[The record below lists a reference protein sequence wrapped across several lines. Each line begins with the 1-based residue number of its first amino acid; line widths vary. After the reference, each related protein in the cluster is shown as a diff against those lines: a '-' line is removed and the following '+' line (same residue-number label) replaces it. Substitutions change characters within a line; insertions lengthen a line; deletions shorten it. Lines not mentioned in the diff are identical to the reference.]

1 MKNFLYSLFIGLF
14 GIAALTSI
22 AFLLMYAAQSKQQA
36 HLYSDLAAVRKQDT
50 QQETASEP
58 EKQASYRNLYLENAD
73 MVGWIQIEG
82 TSIDYPVMQTPA
94 DPNYYLKH
102 DFEKHYTD
110 YGCPFMQASCD
121 ALRPSDNLIIYG
133 HNMKD
138 GSMFADLAKY
148 RSKNFW
154 QAHKTVR
161 FDTSAG
167 GSAYEIFAVIHT
179 TVQADAADAF
189 PFYRFVDAAAPGDFA
204 DYVSACKVRALYD
217 TGISVQYG
225 DKLLTLSTCDNIT
238 DNGRWLVIAKQT
250 ETE

>member
-14 GIAALTSI
+14 GIAGLTSI

-50 QQETASEP
+50 QQEIASQFSVQP
-58 EKQASYRNLYLENAD
+58 SSRNLYLENAD

-82 TSIDYPVMQTPA
+82 TNIDYPVMQTPA
-94 DPNYYLKH
+94 DPDYYLHH
-102 DFEKHYTD
+102 DFEKNYTD
-110 YGCPFMQASCD
+110 YGCPFAQVNCDVQA
-121 ALRPSDNLIIYG
+121 PSDNVILYG

-148 RSKNFW
+148 RSKDFW
-154 QAHKTVR
+154 QVHKTVW
-161 FDTSAG
+161 FDTAVG
-167 GSAYEIFAVIHT
+167 GYAYEIFAVIHT

-189 PFYRFVDAAAPGDFA
+189 PFYRFVDAATPEDFTS
-204 DYVSACKVRALYD
+204 YVSACKARALYD
-217 TGISVQYG
+217 TGISVEYG

-238 DNGRWLVIAKQT
+238 DNGRLLVIAKRILI
-250 ETE
+250 